1 MRLSSIGE
9 FDARH
14 HNHRYDVIIF
24 RLNNLLTCYICGGPI
39 PLPDQV
45 NVGLIGCGSMGSEL
59 ARAVHRGEAGSAKII
74 GLFDEYHPGRIALA
88 KELGAG
94 AEAPPVQVDTV
105 AKLVNLP
112 ELDIVIECAS
122 QAAVIAHAETVL
134 SAGKSM
140 LVMSSG
146 AMILPNFMKTVS
158 AAAQASGASIYIPSG
173 AVGGIDALRASKA
186 LLEEV
191 TIVSTKKPI
200 SLTGAPGFADW
211 EDVEIT
217 EPTVIYEGSATE
229 AVSLF
234 PANVNVAAT
243 VSMAG
248 IGPDATKVR
257 VVADPNSPGNVH
269 EINAVSKAGKFSFR
283 FENMP
288 HETNPKTSFLAVLAA
303 IETLRSIC
311 EPDLRI
317 GT

>member
-1 MRLSSIGE
+1 
-9 FDARH
+9 
-14 HNHRYDVIIF
+14 
-24 RLNNLLTCYICGGPI
+24 
-39 PLPDQV
+39 
-45 NVGLIGCGSMGSEL
+45 MGSEL
-59 ARAVHRGEAGSAKII
+59 ARAVQRGEAGSAMIV
-74 GLFDEYHPGRIALA
+74 GLFDEYKPGRSALA
-88 KELGAG
+88 NELGTNG
-94 AEAPPVQVDTV
+94 STKPVEAETV
-105 AKLVNLP
+105 SELVALPNLD
-112 ELDIVIECAS
+112 LVIECAS
-122 QAAVIAHAETVL
+122 QAAVVAHAETVL

-146 AMILPNFMKTVS
+146 AMISPDFMRTVS
-158 AAAQASGASIYIPSG
+158 DLAETSGASIYIPSG

-191 TIVSTKKPI
+191 TIVSTKKPV

-211 EDVEIT
+211 EDHEIT
-217 EPTVIYEGSATE
+217 EPTVIYEGSAAD
-229 AVSLF
+229 AVGLF

-248 IGPDATKVR
+248 VGPDATKVR
-257 VVADPNSPGNVH
+257 VVADPDSPGNVH
-269 EINAVSKAGKFSFR
+269 EINAVSRAGKFSFR

-311 EPDLRI
+311 EPGLRI

>member
-1 MRLSSIGE
+1 
-9 FDARH
+9 
-14 HNHRYDVIIF
+14 
-24 RLNNLLTCYICGGPI
+24 
-39 PLPDQV
+39 
-45 NVGLIGCGSMGSEL
+45 MGSEL
-59 ARAVHRGEAGSAKII
+59 ARAVQRGEAGPARII
-74 GLFDEYHPGRIALA
+74 GLFDEYAPSRNALA
-88 KELGAG
+88 EELGLNQDTG
-94 AEAPPVQVDTV
+94 PHEADTV
-105 AKLVNLP
+105 SELIGLP
-112 ELDIVIECAS
+112 GMDLIVECAS
-122 QAAVIAHAETVL
+122 QAAVTAHAEAVL

-146 AMILPNFMKTVS
+146 ALLPPDFMKTLM
-158 AAAQASGASIYIPSG
+158 AAAEVSGASIYVPSG

-200 SLTGAPGFADW
+200 ALSGAPGFADW
-211 EDVEIT
+211 ESVEIT
-217 EPTVIYEGSATE
+217 GPTVIFEGSAAE
-229 AVSLF
+229 AVGLF

-257 VVADPNSPGNVH
+257 IVADPEAPGNVH
-269 EINAVSKAGKFSFR
+269 EIHAVSKAGKFSFR

-303 IETLRSIC
+303 IETVRTIC
-311 EPDLRI
+311 EPGLKI

>member
-1 MRLSSIGE
+1 MAQLSSTGE
-9 FDARH
+9 FG
-14 HNHRYDVIIF
+14 
-24 RLNNLLTCYICGGPI
+24 LNSDFFNDLRESGVQEVVPE
-39 PLPDQV
+39 QV

-59 ARAVHRGEAGSAKII
+59 ARAVQRGEAGSAKII
-74 GLFDEYHPGRIALA
+74 GLFDEYQPGRTALA
-88 KELGAG
+88 NELGSNG
-94 AEAPPVQVDTV
+94 NSKPVEAETV
-105 AKLVNLP
+105 SDLVNQP
-112 ELDIVIECAS
+112 NLDLVIECAS
-122 QAAVIAHAETVL
+122 QAAVVAHAETVL

-146 AMILPNFMKTVS
+146 AMISPDFMRTVS
-158 AAAQASGASIYIPSG
+158 AMAEKSGASIYIPSG

-186 LLEEV
+186 LLKEV

-211 EDVEIT
+211 EDKEIT
-217 EPTVIYEGSATE
+217 QATVIYEGSATE
-229 AVSLF
+229 AVGLF

-311 EPDLRI
+311 EPGLRI

>member
-1 MRLSSIGE
+1 VVEQIVCTTDFNDTILLPLAKPLSPGAY
-9 FDARH
+9 F
-14 HNHRYDVIIF
+14 
-24 RLNNLLTCYICGGPI
+24 

-74 GLFDEYHPGRIALA
+74 GLFDEYQPGRSALA
-88 KELGAG
+88 NELSAG
-94 AEAPPVQVDTV
+94 TDSAPIEAETV
-105 AKLVNLP
+105 AELVALPNLD
-112 ELDIVIECAS
+112 LVIECAS
-122 QAAVIAHAETVL
+122 QAAVVAHAETVL
-134 SAGKSM
+134 TSGKSM

-146 AMILPNFMKTVS
+146 AMISSDFMQTVA

-191 TIVSTKKPI
+191 TIVSTKKPV
-200 SLTGAPGFADW
+200 SLTGAPGFANW
-211 EDVEIT
+211 ENVEIT
-217 EPTVIYEGSATE
+217 EPTVIYEGSASE
-229 AVSLF
+229 AVGLF

-269 EINAVSKAGKFSFR
+269 EINAISKAGKFSFR

-311 EPDLRI
+311 EPGLRI

>member
-1 MRLSSIGE
+1 
-9 FDARH
+9 
-14 HNHRYDVIIF
+14 
-24 RLNNLLTCYICGGPI
+24 
-39 PLPDQV
+39 
-45 NVGLIGCGSMGSEL
+45 MGSEL
-59 ARAVHRGEAGSAKII
+59 ARAVHRGEAGSARII
-74 GLFDEYHPGRIALA
+74 GLFDEYQPGRQALA
-88 KELGAG
+88 KELSTGNAHEP
-94 AEAPPVQVDTV
+94 AQVETV
-105 AKLVNLP
+105 AELVNLP
-112 ELDIVIECAS
+112 NIDLVIECAS
-122 QAAVIAHAETVL
+122 QAAVVAHAETVL
-134 SAGKSM
+134 SSGTSM

-146 AMILPNFMKTVS
+146 AMISPDFMRTVS
-158 AAAQASGASIYIPSG
+158 AAAAKSGASIYIPSG

-200 SLTGAPGFADW
+200 SLSGAPGFADW
-211 EDVEIT
+211 EDKEIT
-217 EPTVIYEGSATE
+217 EATVIFEGSATD
-229 AVSLF
+229 AVGLF

-257 VVADPNSPGNVH
+257 VVADPDSPGNVH

-283 FENMP
+283 FENIP

-311 EPDLRI
+311 EPGLRI